1 MPTRD
6 RPTQARLAVKWLF
19 KHVLEKK
26 SLSVTSHSQT
36 HEKNCL
42 FLISERT
49 KKVMFSCSVVG
60 KKKN

>member
-42 FLISERT
+42 FLIGVSE
-49 KKVMFSCSVVG
+49 MFSCSVVG
-60 KKKN
+60 M